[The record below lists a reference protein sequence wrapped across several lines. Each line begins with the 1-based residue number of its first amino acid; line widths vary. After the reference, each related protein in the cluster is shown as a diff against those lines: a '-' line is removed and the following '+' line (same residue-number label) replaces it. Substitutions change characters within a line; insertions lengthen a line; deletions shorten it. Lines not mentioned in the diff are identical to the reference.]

1 MHVKSCLLLAML
13 SLAGCSQQALYTN
26 LQEREANDMM
36 AILLT
41 SDIVCNKVPGA
52 ENTWSIM
59 VDSSQFSQSV
69 QLLNETGFPKD
80 KFDSIGETF
89 KKSGLVSSPTEERI
103 RYVHALSNELAETLT
118 HIHGVITARVH
129 IVLPDNN
136 IYAEKIAPA
145 SASVFISYL
154 PQINLDDCA
163 REIRQLVTNSIEGLS
178 YDKVNLT
185 LFPASNPNERLPF
198 IANKKPNITSILGVK
213 VSVAS
218 VESMVALL
226 IVMLLLGAATCWG
239 TLQLMEKYKVKTKR
253 TRKQQPSEAVQAE
266 QKPSADDSTGA
277 A

>member
-1 MHVKSCLLLAML
+1 MRIKFCLLLAMF

-41 SDIVCNKVPGA
+41 SDIVCNKVPGV
-52 ENTWSIM
+52 ENTWNIM

-89 KKSGLVSSPTEERI
+89 KKSGLVSSPIEERI
-103 RYVHALSNELAETLT
+103 RYVHALSSELAETLT

-129 IVLPDNN
+129 IVLPENN

-178 YDKVNLT
+178 YDKVNLA

-198 IANKKPNITSILGVK
+198 ITNKKPNITSILGVK

-218 VESMVALL
+218 VDSMVALL

-239 TLQLMEKYKVKTKR
+239 ILRLMEKYNVKTKR
-253 TRKQQPSEAVQAE
+253 TRKQQPSEAVQSE